1 MAINDALAAIAQ
13 KLGLADTELST
24 LEKQSAAVAQQIRNN
39 NDQLA
44 KLKIKV
50 AAIDEQLSR
59 KKKEYEAAGAGIKVI
74 VKEEIKVLFAS
85 QDRLLKEDIAII
97 ADRIQ
102 KDTLLHDRI
111 QNMIFY
117 VKNPTRS
124 DLIADIA
131 ADLEIQYDAMAD
143 ENQEINTLAN
153 AGYTRQQSVENSA
166 ADAQFDAYMSG
177 SSKLSSAVDA
187 AQEDDDF
194 LKRLGDVN

>member
-24 LEKQSAAVAQQIRNN
+24 LEKQSATVAQQIRDNKDRLSN
-39 NDQLA
+39 L
-44 KLKIKV
+44 KLKV
-50 AAIDEQLSR
+50 ANLDEQLSR
-59 KKKEYEAAGAGIKVI
+59 KKKEYEAAGAGMKMII
-74 VKEEIKVLFAS
+74 KEEMKILFAS
-85 QDRLLKEDIAII
+85 QDRLFKEEIAII

-102 KDTLLHDRI
+102 KDTLLYDRI

-117 VKNPTRS
+117 VKNPSRT

-131 ADLEIQYDAMAD
+131 ADLEIQYDAMAEED
-143 ENQEINTLAN
+143 QEIDTLAN

-194 LKRLGDVN
+194 LKRLSDVN